1 MLKLTKKE
9 FKALHDNN
17 KLSLIGPYKFRKEFL
32 LIELSKLDI
41 DKIDTKKTS
50 RIDIDNVKGYSTI
63 EVYQDN
69 KFIFVESYI
78 TNKIYGNSIYTVCYL
93 IK

>member
-9 FKALHDNN
+9 FKVLHKNN
-17 KLSLIGPYKFRKEFL
+17 KLSLIGSYKFKKEYL
-32 LIELSKLDI
+32 LSSLKKL

>member
-17 KLSLIGPYKFRKEFL
+17 KLSLIGSFKYRKEFL

-50 RIDIDNVKGYSTI
+50 RIDIDNVKDYSVI
-63 EVYQDN
+63 NVYHEG
-69 KFIFVESYI
+69 KFIFVESCI
-78 TNKIYGNSIYTVCYL
+78 TDKIYGNSIYTVCYL

>member
-9 FKALHDNN
+9 FKVLHKNN
-17 KLSLIGPYKFRKEFL
+17 KLSLIGTYKFRKEYL
-32 LIELSKLDI
+32 LESLKKLD
-41 DKIDTKKTS
+41 KINTKKTS
-50 RIDIDNVKGYSTI
+50 RIDIDNIKGYSTI

-69 KFIFVESYI
+69 KFIFVENCI
-78 TNKIYGNSIYTVCYL
+78 TDKMYGNSIYTVCYL

>member
-9 FKALHDNN
+9 FKVLHENN
-17 KLSLIGPYKFRKEFL
+17 KLSLIGSYKFKKEYL
-32 LIELSKLDI
+32 LEALKKLD
-41 DKIDTKKTS
+41 KINTKKTS

-69 KFIFVESYI
+69 KFIFVENSI
-78 TNKIYGNSIYTVCYL
+78 TDKIYGNSIYTVCYL